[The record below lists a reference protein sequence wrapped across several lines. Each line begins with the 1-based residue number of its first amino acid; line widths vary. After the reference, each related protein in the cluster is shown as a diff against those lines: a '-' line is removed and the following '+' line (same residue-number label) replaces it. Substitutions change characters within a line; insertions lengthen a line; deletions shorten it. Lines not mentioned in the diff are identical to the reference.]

1 MIYTHIAAALIGAS
15 VAAVGA
21 YKVQDWRYGEQ
32 IASMKQEA
40 SEATTKAVK
49 DAMAKM
55 EVDQKRKDDALIE
68 SNKRAQKNAVAAAN
82 ASTAV
87 NGLRDELATAR
98 ANLSKATQQARDN
111 YAATVETVLGQC
123 SREYQT
129 MAEKA
134 DGHANNVKLL
144 LDAWPN

>member
-1 MIYTHIAAALIGAS
+1 MIYTHIAAALISAA
-15 VAAVGA
+15 VAATGA
-21 YKVQDWRYGEQ
+21 WQVQSWRYGEQ
-32 IASMKQEA
+32 IASMKQAA

-49 DAMAKM
+49 DAMDKM

-82 ASTAV
+82 ASNAV

-98 ANLSKATQQARDN
+98 ADLSKASEQARDN
-111 YAATVETVLGQC
+111 YAAAVETVLGQC
-123 SREYQT
+123 SREL
-129 MAEKA
+129 AEMGRIA
-134 DGHANNVKLL
+134 DGHSSDVKMM

>member
-1 MIYTHIAAALIGAS
+1 MLYTHIAAALIGAS

-21 YKVQDWRYGEQ
+21 WNVQSWRYGEQ
-32 IASMKQEA
+32 IASMKQAA

-55 EVDQKRKDDALIE
+55 EVNQKRKDDALIE

-82 ASTAV
+82 ASNAV

-98 ANLSKATQQARDN
+98 ADLSKATQQARDN
-111 YAATVETVLGQC
+111 YAAAVETVLGQC
-123 SREYQT
+123 SREL
-129 MAEKA
+129 AEMGRIA
-134 DGHANNVKLL
+134 DGHSSDVKMM

>member
-1 MIYTHIAAALIGAS
+1 MIYSHVFAAIVGASIAAI
-15 VAAVGA
+15 GA

-32 IASMKQEA
+32 IASMKQAA
-40 SEATTKAVK
+40 SEATTNAVK

-87 NGLRDELATAR
+87 NGLRDELSTAR
-98 ANLSKATQQARDN
+98 ADLSKATIEAVRN
-111 YAATVETVLGQC
+111 YAATCSSILG
-123 SREYQT
+123 T
-129 MAEKA
+129 MAESGAGIAAKA
-134 DGHANNVKLL
+134 DGHSSDTVMLEA
-144 LDAWPN
+144 AWPN

>member
-32 IASMKQEA
+32 IASMKQAA
-40 SEATTKAVK
+40 SEATTNAVK

-82 ASTAV
+82 ASNAV

-111 YAATVETVLGQC
+111 YAAAVEIVLGQC
-123 SREYQT
+123 SREL
-129 MAEKA
+129 AEMGRIA
-134 DGHANNVKLL
+134 DGHSSDVKMM